1 MSNKIGIP
9 KMKNLSFEE
18 LKKTIST
25 LEDQLQ
31 THMNQIQY
39 HQTMATKA
47 QGAMEVLNQIIKKK
61 EADNDTPKDA

>member
-1 MSNKIGIP
+1 MSKKVEMP

-31 THMNQIQY
+31 THMNQMQY
-39 HQTMATKA
+39 HQTMTTKA
-47 QGAMEVLNQIIKKK
+47 QGAIEVLNQIMKKQEK
-61 EADNDTPKDA
+61 DNDSSTND

>member
-1 MSNKIGIP
+1 VSKKVEMP

-31 THMNQIQY
+31 THMNQMQY
-39 HQTMATKA
+39 HQTMTTKA
-47 QGAMEVLNQIIKKK
+47 QGAIEVLNQIMKKQEK
-61 EADNDTPKDA
+61 DNDSSTND